1 MAAQRRRGSVRQRSP
16 GSWSVIVNLG
26 QDPETGKWQ
35 QHWETVKGTK
45 RKAEQKLTQLL
56 REQDLGGFV
65 KPGKDTLGE
74 YLQDW
79 LETVVKL
86 RNRART
92 VGGYETVVR
101 RHLTPQLGRI
111 QLSKF
116 TASHLEKLYAGLLA
130 QGLSSNSV
138 RHVHICLSKA
148 LNDALRKGLVGRNIC
163 KMVQAPAPGRYEVE
177 IPEMNGIQQILKL
190 AKETPYHAVL
200 HFIAHTGLRRGEALA
215 IRWSNVDLE
224 RGGVVVSTTETL
236 QRIGR
241 EGLII
246 GPTKSAAGRRGIALD
261 PNTVAVLR
269 AHRGQQM
276 LNQVDLGDWPDMDLV
291 FPGTFGSPLD
301 PATLTRN
308 LGKLARKAGYPG
320 LRLHDLRHIHAAGLI
335 RSGAYPKVVQERLGH
350 ASPAFTLAVYGH
362 VRPGM
367 RSEAANAFANLLAG
381 SVH

>member
-1 MAAQRRRGSVRQRSP
+1 MGDGQGNKAAGQQR
-16 GSWSVIVNLG
+16 
-26 QDPETGKWQ
+26 
-35 QHWETVKGTK
+35 
-45 RKAEQKLTQLL
+45 LTQVL
-56 REQDLGGFV
+56 REEDTPSFV
-65 KPGKDTLGE
+65 KPNKDTLGE

-92 VGGYETVVR
+92 IAGYETVAR
-101 RHLTPQLGRI
+101 KDLTPQLGRI

-130 QGLSSNSV
+130 QGLSSNTV

-200 HFIAHTGLRRGEALA
+200 HFIANTGLRRGEALA

-224 RGGVVVSTTETL
+224 RGVVSTTETL

-269 AHRGQQM
+269 THRGQQM
-276 LNQVDLGDWPDMDLV
+276 LNQVDLGDWPDMGLA
-291 FPGTFGSPLD
+291 FPGPFGSPLD

-308 LGKLARKAGYPG
+308 LGKLAKKAGHPG

-335 RSGAYPKVVQERLGH
+335 RSGAYPKVVQERIGH
-350 ASPAFTLAVYGH
+350 ANSAFTLAVYGH
-362 VRPGM
+362 VSPGM